1 MADTQGF
8 WIFQAPNL
16 LLAAM
21 MYTLIGRFLLSLV
34 FPLTSDK
41 VLWRVFAQVTDPV
54 VRAVAVVTPAVVP
67 ERLVVLFAVVWMMI
81 ARVLLFFTLRAYGL
95 VPAVVE

>member
-1 MADTQGF
+1 MAETQGF

-34 FPLTSDK
+34 FPPTSDK
-41 VLWRVFAQVTDPV
+41 VLWRVFSQVTDPV
-54 VRAVAVVTPAVVP
+54 VRAVAFVTPAVVP
-67 ERLVVLFAVVWMMI
+67 DRLVVLFAVVWMMI

-95 VPAVVE
+95 VPGVAE